1 MYLYITLSLRLLVN
15 SCDLYV
21 LFFLVFF
28 MLLSWFQGVYVVILL
43 GICLHILIL
52 LEKYGFERDT
62 SESHTRMFFGE
73 EK

>member
-1 MYLYITLSLRLLVN
+1 MYLYTTLSLRLLVN

-21 LFFLVFF
+21 LFFFVFF

-52 LEKYGFERDT
+52 REKYEFERDT
-62 SESHTRMFFGE
+62 SESHRE
-73 EK
+73 VD